1 VVFQRVDTYWG
12 QTPSKY
18 GKLPV
23 PKYIAHR
30 IFSDRDSE
38 EAAFKRGE
46 VDVSQQFIPQVGE
59 LRESNP
65 RIKTY
70 LSDAPYY
77 LPATIPFL
85 VFNTK
90 RPGLDELAVRK
101 AIAMSLDYHL
111 IGQKALS
118 NYTAPMAAS
127 LMLPNPLEQSLI
139 DADALKPYQWQHGD
153 VEGANALLDQAG
165 WVRSPT
171 GIRTKGGV
179 RLSFTAE
186 CPIGSFDGQTT
197 LEIISQS
204 SKAIGIDIK
213 PTVSAKEVWQDNQEN
228 GTFDM
233 TIHSYGGPSPAS
245 PWNRAYQAMDSADL
259 PPEGIPNPIQNW
271 GRWINPVAQDLIAR
285 LILETDPAVLTALW
299 TQLNILYLQ
308 NLPCVGLMYRP
319 LWFHTVNTSVWEG
332 FPQMDDGSVIP
343 PTLCTDGYG
352 IRALYK
358 IKPKT

>member
-1 VVFQRVDTYWG
+1 VFQRVDTYWG
-12 QTPSKY
+12 QKPSKY

-30 IFSDRDSE
+30 LFNDTASGE
-38 EAAFKRGE
+38 TAFKRGE
-46 VDVSQQFIPQVGE
+46 VDVSQQFIPQIGE

-118 NYTAPMAAS
+118 NYTAPMTAS

-139 DADALKPYQWQHGD
+139 DADALKPYQWQPGD
-153 VEGANALLDQAG
+153 VAGANALLDQAG
-165 WVRSPT
+165 WVRGPT

-186 CPIGSFDGQTT
+186 CHQDSFEQAA
-197 LEIISQS
+197 LEILSQS
-204 SKAIGIDIK
+204 AKAIGIAIK
-213 PTVSAKEVWQDNQEN
+213 PIFSAKEVWQDNQEN

-233 TIHSYGGPSPAS
+233 TIHSYGGPGPAS
-245 PWNRAYQAMDSADL
+245 PWNRAYQALGSADL

-271 GRWINPVAQDLIAR
+271 GRWINPEANDLIAH
-285 LILETDPAVLTALW
+285 ITLETDPAVLKVLW
-299 TQLNILYLQ
+299 TRLNILYLQ
-308 NLPCVGLMYRP
+308 NIPCVGLMYRP

-332 FPQMDDGSVIP
+332 FPQMDEGSIIP
-343 PTLCTDGYG
+343 PTLCTNGYG
-352 IRALYK
+352 IMALYK
-358 IKPKT
+358 IKPKA